1 MTLAC
6 PAAVA
11 LAIVAILL
19 LIPGASAGRQ
29 GQTTPDAV
37 AWLVVEHI
45 FDGQS
50 LAFIAAAAR
59 KSISTV
65 KRYRGVGFGITGT
78 SQRLP
83 ARAARCSRHTRLS
96 LMRMLS
102 LLES

>member
-50 LAFIAAAAR
+50 LAFIAAAVR

-65 KRYRGVGFGITGT
+65 KRIGRRFRDHGDVAKAPRQGRPMLASHQVI
-78 SQRLP
+78 P
-83 ARAARCSRHTRLS
+83 HAHARFA
-96 LMRMLS
+96 
-102 LLES
+102 